1 MTQWSDVQDFLR
13 ERYRLAEDQPD
24 MVSLVWSYDEGRSQK
39 VILRRFVANQAE
51 ILEIK
56 SAFARRGDVEPEELL
71 RVNARLPLATTAL
84 SGDVYLVVYNVL
96 CTTVTMESLD
106 TLLGRVA
113 AVADSLEEKYSPA
126 DRF

>member
-1 MTQWSDVQDFLR
+1 MAQWSELRNGLR
-13 ERYRLAEDQPD
+13 ERYQLAEDEPN
-24 MVSLVWSYDEGRSQK
+24 MVSLVWTYDEGRSQK
-39 VILRRFVANQAE
+39 VILRRFVANQFE

-56 SAFARRGDVEPEELL
+56 SAFARRGDVEPEVLM
-71 RVNARLPLATTAL
+71 RVNAQLPLATTAL

-96 CTTVTMESLD
+96 CSTVTPESLD

-113 AVADSLEEKYSPA
+113 AVADHLEEKHCSG

>member
-39 VILRRFVANQAE
+39 VILRRFVANQAD

>member
-1 MTQWSDVQDFLR
+1 MAQWSDIQNFLR

-96 CTTVTMESLD
+96 CTTVTMDSLD